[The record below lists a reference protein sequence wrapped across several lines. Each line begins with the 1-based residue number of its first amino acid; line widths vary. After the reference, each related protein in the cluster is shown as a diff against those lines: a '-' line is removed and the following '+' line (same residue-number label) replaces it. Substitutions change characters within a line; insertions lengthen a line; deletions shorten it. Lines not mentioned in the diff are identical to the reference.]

1 MKFLVEKKTIFKS
14 LSHLQSIV
22 DKRNALPILSNIL
35 IEVSNNELT
44 MSSTDMDISIKE
56 TVICEVIE
64 EGATTINAQLIYDII
79 KKLHDE
85 SKIEII
91 SNDSKILTL
100 RSGVSKFSL
109 SCLPK
114 EEFPLIESKIEG
126 TTLETKAENIYNLID
141 KTKFAISNEETRYFL
156 NGLYF
161 SVNNEEG
168 KSILNFVGTDGHRL
182 AKYSIQNHVNSKDI
196 NGVII
201 PKKTINELYKL
212 LSENSDNIEIEIS
225 SNKIIFYIGK
235 LIFISKLIDGTFPD
249 YKRVIPKNNN
259 EILNINRSNLL
270 SAVDRVSTIVNEKSP
285 VIKFKLL
292 KDLVNLSTFNNDNSS
307 ATEDIQA
314 KYQGKEIEIGFN
326 AKYIMDILDSL
337 NENEIQIS
345 FHDNSSPII
354 AKERVGFLINDIEN
368 ERQYRGQQGRT
379 DRQVEGNYK
388 AILYSLIGLGISFL
402 LIFLF
407 S

>member
-91 SNDSKILTL
+91 SNDGKILTL

-126 TTLETKAENIYNLID
+126 TKLETKAENIYNLID

-225 SNKIIFYIGK
+225 TNKIIFYIGK

-259 EILNINRSNLL
+259 EILNINRLNLL

-326 AKYIMDILDSL
+326 SRYIMDILDNL
-337 NENEIQIS
+337 NENEVQIS

-354 AKERVGFLINDIEN
+354 AKEKSNPDLIYVLMPMRV
-368 ERQYRGQQGRT
+368 
-379 DRQVEGNYK
+379 
-388 AILYSLIGLGISFL
+388 
-402 LIFLF
+402 
-407 S
+407 

>member
-1 MKFLVEKKTIFKS
+1 MKFFINKKNIFKS
-14 LSHLQSIV
+14 LTHLQSIV

-35 IEVSNNELT
+35 IEAKNNELI
-44 MSSTDMDISIKE
+44 MASTDMDISIKE
-56 TVICEVIE
+56 NIDCEVIE

-79 KKLHDE
+79 KKLNDE
-85 SKIEII
+85 SKIEVI
-91 SNDSKILTL
+91 SNNGKILTL

-109 SCLPK
+109 ACLPK

-126 TTLETKAENIYNLID
+126 HKIVTKAENIFNLIN

-161 SVNNEEG
+161 SINNENNE
-168 KSILNFVGTDGHRL
+168 SMLTFVGTDGHRL
-182 AKYSIQNHVNSKDI
+182 AKFAIKNSSKSDEV

-201 PKKTINELYKL
+201 PKKTINELSKL
-212 LSENSDNIEIEIS
+212 LSENSDNIEIGIS
-225 SNKIIFYIGK
+225 TNKIIFYIGK

-326 AKYIMDILDSL
+326 AKYIMDILDNL

-354 AKERVGFLINDIEN
+354 AKEKSNPDLIYVLMPMRV
-368 ERQYRGQQGRT
+368 
-379 DRQVEGNYK
+379 
-388 AILYSLIGLGISFL
+388 
-402 LIFLF
+402 
-407 S
+407 

>member
-1 MKFLVEKKTIFKS
+1 MKFLIEKKIIFKT

-35 IEVSNNELT
+35 IEAKNNELI

-56 TVICEVIE
+56 NISCEVVE
-64 EGATTINAQLIYDII
+64 EGSTTINAQLIYDII

-91 SNDSKILTL
+91 SNDGKILTL

-109 SCLPK
+109 ACLPK

-126 TTLETKAENIYNLID
+126 HKIITKAENIFNLID

-161 SVNNEEG
+161 NITNENDE
-168 KSILNFVGTDGHRL
+168 SMLTFVGTDGHRL
-182 AKYSIQNHVNSKDI
+182 AKFSISNSSKSVDV

-212 LSENSDNIEIEIS
+212 LSENSNDIQIEIS

-235 LIFISKLIDGTFPD
+235 LVFISKLIDGTFPD

-259 EILNINRSNLL
+259 EVLYINRLNLL
-270 SAVDRVSTIVNEKSP
+270 SAVDRVSTIVNERSP

-292 KDLVNLSTFNNDNSS
+292 KDLVNLSTVNNDNNS
-307 ATEDIQA
+307 ATEDIVA
-314 KYQGKEIEIGFN
+314 KYSGKDIEIGFN
-326 AKYIMDILDSL
+326 AKYIMDMLDNL
-337 NENEIQIS
+337 KEDEIQIS
-345 FHDNSSPII
+345 FMDNSSPIT
-354 AKERVGFLINDIEN
+354 AKEKSNPNLIYVLMPMRV
-368 ERQYRGQQGRT
+368 
-379 DRQVEGNYK
+379 
-388 AILYSLIGLGISFL
+388 
-402 LIFLF
+402 
-407 S
+407 

>member
-35 IEVSNNELT
+35 IEVRNNELT

-56 TVICEVIE
+56 AVICEVIE

-91 SNDSKILTL
+91 SNDGKILTL

-126 TTLETKAENIYNLID
+126 TKLITKAENIYNLID

-168 KSILNFVGTDGHRL
+168 KSNLNFVGTDGHRL

-212 LSENSDNIEIEIS
+212 LSENTDNIEIEIS
-225 SNKIIFYIGK
+225 SNKIIFNIGK

-259 EILNINRSNLL
+259 EILNIKRSNLL

-292 KDLVNLSTFNNDNSS
+292 KNLVNLSTSNNDNSS

-314 KYQGKEIEIGFN
+314 EYQGNEIEIGFN
-326 AKYIMDILDSL
+326 SRYIMDILDNL

-345 FHDNSSPII
+345 FYDNSSPII
-354 AKERVGFLINDIEN
+354 AKEKSNPDLTYVLMPMRV
-368 ERQYRGQQGRT
+368 
-379 DRQVEGNYK
+379 
-388 AILYSLIGLGISFL
+388 
-402 LIFLF
+402 
-407 S
+407 

>member
-1 MKFLVEKKTIFKS
+1 MKFLIEKKTIFKS
-14 LSHLQSIV
+14 LTHLQSIV

-35 IEVSNNELT
+35 IEAKNNELT

-56 TVICEVIE
+56 SINCEVIE

-91 SNDSKILTL
+91 SNDGKILSL

-109 SCLPK
+109 ACLPK

-126 TTLETKAENIYNLID
+126 HKIITKAENIFNLID

-161 SVNNEEG
+161 SINNEDGES
-168 KSILNFVGTDGHRL
+168 KLNFVGTDGHRL
-182 AKYSIQNHVNSKDI
+182 AKFSIANTSKSDDV

-212 LSENSDNIEIEIS
+212 LSENSEDIKIEIN

-249 YKRVIPKNNN
+249 YKRVIPTNNN
-259 EILNINRSNLL
+259 EILTVNRSNLL

-285 VIKFKLL
+285 VIKFKLF
-292 KDLVNLSTFNNDNSS
+292 KDLINLSTFNNDNSS
-307 ATEDIQA
+307 ATEDIEA
-314 KYQGKEIEIGFN
+314 KFAGKEIEIGFN
-326 AKYIMDILDSL
+326 AKYIMDMLDNL
-337 NENEIQIS
+337 KENEIQIS
-345 FHDNSSPII
+345 FLDNSSPII
-354 AKERVGFLINDIEN
+354 AQEKSNPDLIYVLMPMRV
-368 ERQYRGQQGRT
+368 
-379 DRQVEGNYK
+379 
-388 AILYSLIGLGISFL
+388 
-402 LIFLF
+402 
-407 S
+407 

>member
-1 MKFLVEKKTIFKS
+1 MKFLIEKKTIFKS

-35 IEVSNNELT
+35 IEAKNNELI

-56 TVICEVIE
+56 NISCEVVE
-64 EGATTINAQLIYDII
+64 EGSTTINAQLIYDII

-91 SNDSKILTL
+91 SNDGKILTL

-109 SCLPK
+109 ACLPK

-126 TTLETKAENIYNLID
+126 HKIITKAENIFNLID

-161 SVNNEEG
+161 NITNEND
-168 KSILNFVGTDGHRL
+168 KSMLTFVGTDGHRL
-182 AKYSIQNHVNSKDI
+182 AKFSISNSSKSVDV

-212 LSENSDNIEIEIS
+212 LSENSNDIQIEIS
-225 SNKIIFYIGK
+225 SNKIIFNIGK
-235 LIFISKLIDGTFPD
+235 LVFISKLIDGTFPD

-259 EILNINRSNLL
+259 EVLYINRLNLL
-270 SAVDRVSTIVNEKSP
+270 SAVDRVSTIVNERSP

-292 KDLVNLSTFNNDNSS
+292 KDLVNLSTVNNDNNS
-307 ATEDIQA
+307 ATEDIVA
-314 KYQGKEIEIGFN
+314 KYSGKDIEIGFN
-326 AKYIMDILDSL
+326 AKYIMDILDNL
-337 NENEIQIS
+337 KEDEIQIS
-345 FHDNSSPII
+345 FMDNSSPIT
-354 AKERVGFLINDIEN
+354 AKEKSNPNLIYVLMPMRV
-368 ERQYRGQQGRT
+368 
-379 DRQVEGNYK
+379 
-388 AILYSLIGLGISFL
+388 
-402 LIFLF
+402 
-407 S
+407 

>member
-1 MKFLVEKKTIFKS
+1 MKFLIEKKTIFKS
-14 LSHLQSIV
+14 LTHLQSIV

-35 IEVSNNELT
+35 IEAKNNELT

-56 TVICEVIE
+56 SINCELIE

-91 SNDSKILTL
+91 SNDGKILSL

-109 SCLPK
+109 ACLPK

-126 TTLETKAENIYNLID
+126 HKIITKAENIFNLID

-161 SVNNEEG
+161 SIINEDGES
-168 KSILNFVGTDGHRL
+168 KLNFVGTDGHRL
-182 AKYSIQNHVNSKDI
+182 AKFSIANTSKSDDV

-212 LSENSDNIEIEIS
+212 LSENSEDIKIEIN

-249 YKRVIPKNNN
+249 YKRVIPTNNN
-259 EILNINRSNLL
+259 EILTVNRSNLL

-285 VIKFKLL
+285 VIKFKLF
-292 KDLVNLSTFNNDNSS
+292 KDLINLSTFNNDNSS
-307 ATEDIQA
+307 ATEDIEA
-314 KYQGKEIEIGFN
+314 KFAGKEIEIGFN
-326 AKYIMDILDSL
+326 AKYIMDMLDNL
-337 NENEIQIS
+337 KENEIQIS
-345 FHDNSSPII
+345 FLDNSSPII
-354 AKERVGFLINDIEN
+354 AQEKSNPDLIYVLMPMRV
-368 ERQYRGQQGRT
+368 
-379 DRQVEGNYK
+379 
-388 AILYSLIGLGISFL
+388 
-402 LIFLF
+402 
-407 S
+407 